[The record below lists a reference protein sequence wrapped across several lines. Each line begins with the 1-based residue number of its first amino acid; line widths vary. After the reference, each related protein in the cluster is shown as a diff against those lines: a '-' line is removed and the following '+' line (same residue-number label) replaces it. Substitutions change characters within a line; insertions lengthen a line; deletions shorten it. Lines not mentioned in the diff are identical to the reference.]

1 MRQLFIERVIG
12 TGFDWGLATETFAR
26 EWTKSALSSSR
37 RGARTPG
44 GLPASPV
51 QFDLWPG
58 EVLEHAP
65 APWTPQPP
73 DRHWTT
79 APRPM
84 SIPARRLSR
93 RELVAANARLQLV
106 EAGEPA
112 DLLLHGEPT
121 PHPTGRQQRGVYT
134 RNPELPLTRAEC
146 LAGPRPCP
154 YVSCRHHLYL
164 DVSENGW
171 LKLNFPHLEV
181 WEMAETCALDVADR
195 DGVTLEQLGALFN
208 ISLEG
213 ARQVEIDVLGEL
225 RAKLGEEELVALL
238 KGGGGE

>member
-1 MRQLFIERVIG
+1 MQQLFIERVVG
-12 TGFDWGLATETFAR
+12 APFDWGLATQDFAK
-26 EWTKSALSSSR
+26 EWSRSALASHR
-37 RGARTPG
+37 RGARDPAGLLPTP
-44 GLPASPV
+44 A
-51 QFDLWPG
+51 QYDLWPG
-58 EVLEHAP
+58 EVLETAP
-65 APWTPQPP
+65 SPWKPQRP

-93 RELVAANARLQLV
+93 REVLAANARLQLV

-112 DLLLHGEPT
+112 DHQ
-121 PHPTGRQQRGVYT
+121 PHPRAAARRRQRGTYT
-134 RNPELPLTRAEC
+134 RNPDLPLTRADC
-146 LAGPRPCP
+146 IDGPRPCP
-154 YVSCRHHLYL
+154 FVSCRNNLYL

-181 WEMAETCALDVADR
+181 HEMQETCALDVADR
-195 DGVTLEQLGALFN
+195 QDGITLESLGGLLN

-238 KGGGGE
+238 KGDRES